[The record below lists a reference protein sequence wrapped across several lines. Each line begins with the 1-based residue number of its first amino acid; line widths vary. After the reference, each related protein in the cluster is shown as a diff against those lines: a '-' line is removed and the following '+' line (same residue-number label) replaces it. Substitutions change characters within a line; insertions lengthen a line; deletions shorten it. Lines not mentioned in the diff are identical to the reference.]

1 MKMVFDNKGKPS
13 EMIETI
19 LTYDPPHELSFQYDA
34 PGVVN
39 IMRNYFTEKNG
50 KTIWLSENE
59 FNTDFIQNILFILMK
74 GVFKKE
80 TLKGIELFDEAI
92 RRQK

>member
-1 MKMVFDNKGKPS
+1 
-13 EMIETI
+13 
-19 LTYDPPHELSFQYDA
+19 
-34 PGVVN
+34 
-39 IMRNYFTEKNG
+39 MRNYFTEKNG